1 MSITRFE
8 ALGIHTKVVSYL
20 VQILVY
26 DPDNQLGSRLPRALS
41 LPIDTGGVTWAPHA
55 DGTHLG
61 TMTISV
67 YSHSLLEPIG
77 HMIWSHLVAFL
88 GPFHGRIGFVPQ
100 FFPPS
105 HLFEFGHPQQTPAV
119 YGNIEDG
126 EGDGTAHAV
135 DDIDITLYLIQA
147 SDHEIRELCTEVG
160 AARSPVAVADFLWY
174 HDDDVRFILSN
185 CTDNDLN
192 YTFRVNGIQLLD
204 WIAAH
209 RPHLRAAAQEKVG
222 AIDFGSWMEEVS
234 VLLSLRSIADVP
246 LTLDEWRVWYSDAY
260 SPELAAQSAQ
270 TIAERHSRVSQ
281 RVQTDLPPPTK

>member
-41 LPIDTGGVTWAPHA
+41 LPIDAGGVTWAPHA

-67 YSHSLLEPIG
+67 YAHSLLEPIG
-77 HMIWSHLVAFL
+77 HMIWSHLVPFL

-119 YGNIEDG
+119 YGNIED
-126 EGDGTAHAV
+126 GDGTAHAV

-174 HDDDVRFILSN
+174 HDAAVRFILSN

-204 WIAAH
+204 WIATH
-209 RPHLRAAAQEKVG
+209 RPHLLAAAQKKIVV
-222 AIDFGSWMEEVS
+222 IDFDSWLERVNT
-234 VLLSLRSIADVP
+234 LLSPRSIADVP
-246 LTLDEWRVWYSDAY
+246 LTLDEWRRVWYVDQY
-260 SPELAAQSAQ
+260 SPEQAAKSARS
-270 TIAERHSRVSQ
+270 IAERQSRIRQ
-281 RVQTDLPPPTK
+281 RVQRDLPPPTN